1 MYMEN
6 VKEHYWR
13 YSLITIILGLG
24 VILFFKITP
33 FLGGILGA
41 FTIYI
46 LLRGQMFHLTEKLNM
61 RPAFAALL
69 LLGETI
75 LCFLIPIT
83 LAIWLVINK
92 TQNINL
98 DPTVL
103 LNTGQ
108 HIADLV
114 QEKTGFDVLDRGN
127 LLKVASILPQ
137 IGQFLV
143 GSISSFAVNVVVLI
157 FILYFM
163 LIGGK
168 KMEQYVNELL
178 PFNETNTQEIV
189 HEINMIVRSNAI
201 GIPLLAVIQGGVAM
215 LGYWIFDAPNILFS
229 GFLTGFASIIPMA
242 GTALVWIPI
251 AIYMALIGNWFQAIG
266 LVIFGSLVISQLD
279 NLIRFVIQKKMADI
293 HPLITVFGVVIGL
306 SLFGFMGVI
315 FGPLLLSL
323 FFLFVNMFKKGYLD
337 GAK

>member
-127 LLKVASILPQ
+127 LLKAASILPQ

-143 GSISSFAVNVVVLI
+143 GSISSDQNKDEVL
-157 FILYFM
+157 
-163 LIGGK
+163 
-168 KMEQYVNELL
+168 N
-178 PFNETNTQEIV
+178 
-189 HEINMIVRSNAI
+189 EINMIVKSNAI
-201 GIPLLAVIQGGVAM
+201 GIPLLAVIQGIVAVI
-215 LGYWIFDAPNILFS
+215 GYFIFQTPDPLLF
-229 GFLTGFASIIPMA
+229 GFLTCIATIIPIV
-242 GTALVWIPI
+242 GTALVWVPL
-251 AIYMALIGNWFQAIG
+251 AAYMALNGDWVHALGLAIYAL
-266 LVIFGSLVISQLD
+266 LVITNVD
-279 NLIRFVIQKKMADI
+279 NLIRFILQKKLADI

-306 SLFGFMGVI
+306 SLFGFMGII

-323 FFLFVNMFKKGYLD
+323 FLLCIDIFKKSYLD
-337 GAK
+337 K